1 MGMWTVKSESGT
13 LHAVLLQDTTLNFWE
28 NKLPF
33 VGGESNLQYLP
44 RCSHAD
50 YDAGG
55 HDQWLQLEKFLKEEG
70 VQVFEVV
77 SILRKTIERAS
88 EAERKKIIRRFWGE
102 NEPAPSPSELKAE
115 HLTDGYPPTP
125 YYNEA
130 RDQVVLPDFKRA
142 AWTYTRDTS
151 FTTQIGTVICNM
163 RRYSRRFE
171 PQVVKLAYE
180 SDPVLQKN
188 VNLIWDANDLTIANT
203 EPANIEGGDTEII
216 DEETIAVG
224 LGQRSTFTGFLEFAK
239 KIFSTD
245 ANKQVKY
252 VCAVYNADYPAVD
265 YMHLDV
271 VMNFPANRK
280 ALIMPYYFESELVKD
295 MPPKKLL
302 LKLLAATRAQ
312 SERDTRPMVE
322 VVSPAAFEKAGECYV
337 YVRDKKDEPV
347 LLRREVSLVDFL
359 IREDKL
365 DKDGLIYVGGQPKKK
380 NDVEHLMLALME
392 QTRDATNIVTIKS
405 GTIVSYART
414 IATIEELEANGIRV
428 KRWDDSYLDM
438 LGGPHC
444 STSPLSRDPS

>member
-1 MGMWTVKSESGT
+1 MWNVKSESGT
-13 LHAVLLQDTTLNFWE
+13 LHAALIQDTTLNFWE

-33 VGGESNLQYLP
+33 VGGESNLQYLH

-50 YDAGG
+50 YNAGG
-55 HDQWLQLEKFLKEEG
+55 HDQWLQLGEFLKGEG

-77 SILRKTIERAS
+77 SILRKAIERAS
-88 EAERKKIIRRFWGE
+88 EVEKKDIIRKFWGA
-102 NEPAPSPSELKAE
+102 NEKAPSPSELRVE
-115 HLTDGYPPTP
+115 HLTDGYPPRP
-125 YYNEA
+125 YYDQA

-188 VNLIWDANDLTIANT
+188 VNLIWDANEVTIANT
-203 EPANIEGGDTEII
+203 EPSNMEGGDTEII

-224 LGQRSTFTGFLEFAK
+224 LGQRSTFTGFIEFAK

-245 ANKQVKY
+245 ANREVKY

-302 LKLLAATRAQ
+302 LKLLAATRIQ
-312 SERDTRPMVE
+312 SERDARSMQE
-322 VVSPAAFEKAGECYV
+322 VVSPAAFERAGECYV
-337 YVRDKKDEPV
+337 YIRGKNNEPE
-347 LLRREVSLVDFL
+347 LLGREVSLVDFL
-359 IREDKL
+359 IKEDKI
-365 DKDGLIYVGGQPKKK
+365 DKDGLIYVGGQPKQK

-392 QTRDATNIVTIKS
+392 QTRGATNIVTIKS
-405 GTIVSYART
+405 GTVISYART
-414 IATIEELEANGIRV
+414 TATIEALTEHGIRV
-428 KRWDDSYLDM
+428 KKWDDSYLDM

-444 STSPLSRDPS
+444 STSPLSRDPT